1 MTTLTIDGSALKG
14 FDFLAYIG
22 DYFEGLASSTNS
34 FYGGEPDYVFGG
46 QYFLNGSQILNRYTD
61 AAGEQSQKTTL
72 VDGET
77 LAYDFL
83 HYGPAY
89 GHGISGRVDSLAFG
103 DWIDGR
109 TTGTEGIGAAGRVT
123 GLAEKLTIDGFDLSA
138 APGAGFDPAT
148 NQVYALYAALRDLDA
163 DAIYDLLSGYALH
176 VTGSARADV
185 LTGFAGD
192 DTLLGGAGADVLKGA
207 AGADALY
214 GGAGAD
220 RLFGNAGADMLFG
233 GSGADKLWGGGGAD
247 ILVGGAGCDT
257 LIGGSGADTFVFD
270 ATSAVDTICDFSLR
284 QDRIDLTAFDIG
296 FNDLTIKSA
305 SFGAKVVV
313 DDVTIRLAGIDA
325 SALHDGVFL
334 F

>member
-14 FDFLAYIG
+14 FNFLGYIG
-22 DYFEGLASSTNS
+22 DYFEDLASGTNS
-34 FYGGEPDYVFGG
+34 FYGGDPDYVFGG
-46 QYFLNGSQILNRYTD
+46 QYYLNGSQILTRYAD
-61 AAGEQSQKTTL
+61 AEGDQSQKVAL

-89 GHGISGRVDSLAFG
+89 GHGISGSVDKLTFG

-109 TTGTEGIGAAGRVT
+109 TTGTEGTGAAGRVT

-138 APGAGFDPAT
+138 APGAGFDPAV
-148 NQVYALYAALRDLDA
+148 NKVYALYSALRDMDA
-163 DAIYDLLSGYALH
+163 DAIYDILSGYSLH
-176 VTGSARADV
+176 MTGSARADT

-192 DTLLGGAGADVLKGA
+192 DTLFGGNGADLLRGA
-207 AGADALY
+207 AGADTLY

-220 RLFGNAGADMLFG
+220 RLFGDAGNDTLFG
-233 GSGADKLWGGGGAD
+233 GSGADKLWGGAGND

-257 LIGGSGADTFVFD
+257 LIGGRGADTFVFD
-270 ATSAVDTICDFSLR
+270 ATSAIDTICDFNLV
-284 QDRIDLTAFDIG
+284 QDRIDLTAFATD
-296 FNDLTIKSA
+296 FDDLTIKSA
-305 SFGAKVVV
+305 SFGSKVVV

-325 SALHDGVFL
+325 AAVHEGIFL